1 MLDSEPQDDVVEFIE
16 LLAQGESCTNGSHG
30 IEPFTCRLGELR
42 VGFVIH
48 IVKEREG
55 SKPILY
61 IVIPHV
67 GSFQVMIIYTAA
79 IFDVKT
85 RLQLGFVKKNGQI
98 FNAGLPWMVEDP
110 FSSRIPPIGA
120 HCVQRFQ
127 QHRAFGEG
135 HGIHEIQGIRRAK
148 TGTRGPWVPV
158 PRESLKALGIF
169 REHLGP

>member
-1 MLDSEPQDDVVEFIE
+1 
-16 LLAQGESCTNGSHG
+16 
-30 IEPFTCRLGELR
+30 
-42 VGFVIH
+42 
-48 IVKEREG
+48 
-55 SKPILY
+55 
-61 IVIPHV
+61 
-67 GSFQVMIIYTAA
+67 MIIYTAA

-98 FNAGLPWMVEDP
+98 FNAGLPWMVENP